1 MNYNNAIM
9 NYNNLIMNYNNVR
22 GITLKTR
29 LFLICCFLMMWA
41 LSIMSY

>member
-29 LFLICCFLMMWA
+29 LFLICYFQ
-41 LSIMSY
+41 